1 MKINT
6 NVYSDIIEILEDILG
21 ECGGHNE
28 YSGQIQF
35 SCPVC
40 SYEIKELDELDRKNN
55 LEVNY
60 KLNVFKCWVCT
71 ETHGTHGSI
80 YKLIKQHGNPKQL
93 KKYLILRPDEDAEAP
108 KKVYIQVK
116 LPKEFIAFKDVSRG
130 LKLTSQ
136 FRQAWAY
143 IKKRNITDEMLE
155 RYNIGFCYDGDFAN
169 RIIIPSYN
177 EEGYLNYFIA
187 RSYLS
192 YTKLKYKNPE
202 VQKEII
208 IFNEKLINW
217 NDKIY
222 IVEGAFDSIFIPNS
236 IPMLGK
242 FMSDHLFNKLYDN
255 AKGELTIVLDPDAW
269 NDAEKLYHKI
279 NCGKLMNRVNIIKL
293 EGEKDIADL
302 AGDLSEY
309 KERKLD

>member
-1 MKINT
+1 
-6 NVYSDIIEILEDILG
+6 
-21 ECGGHNE
+21 
-28 YSGQIQF
+28 
-35 SCPVC
+35 
-40 SYEIKELDELDRKNN
+40 
-55 LEVNY
+55 
-60 KLNVFKCWVCT
+60 
-71 ETHGTHGSI
+71 
-80 YKLIKQHGNPKQL
+80 
-93 KKYLILRPDEDAEAP
+93 
-108 KKVYIQVK
+108 
-116 LPKEFIAFKDVSRG
+116 
-130 LKLTSQ
+130 
-136 FRQAWAY
+136 
-143 IKKRNITDEMLE
+143 
-155 RYNIGFCYDGDFAN
+155 
-169 RIIIPSYN
+169 
-177 EEGYLNYFIA
+177 
-187 RSYLS
+187 
-192 YTKLKYKNPE
+192 LKYKNPE

-217 NDKIY
+217 NEKIY